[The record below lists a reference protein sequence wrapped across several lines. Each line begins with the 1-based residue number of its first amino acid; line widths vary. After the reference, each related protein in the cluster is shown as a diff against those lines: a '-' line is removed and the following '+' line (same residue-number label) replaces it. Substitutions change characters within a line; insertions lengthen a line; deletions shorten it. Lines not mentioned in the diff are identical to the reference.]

1 MKIDRAGSF
10 SHGVAPLRNVMLL
23 NQLIQRVNDRDPDL
37 PGMACF
43 YGPSGYGKTTA
54 ATWNANE
61 TNAYWVEMRE
71 SWTRKTLF
79 RAILTNMG
87 IEPRRTIPE
96 MSEQISRQLAV
107 SGRPLLIDEADYLMK
122 AKMIELVREL
132 YEDSKGTIILIGEE
146 RLPQNLTKLE
156 RTHNRMLD
164 WVAAQPADL
173 HEVRI
178 LAKMK
183 CPGVDIDEEVLSE
196 ILRSAGGRARRIV
209 VILGQVREHAA
220 LKGLDVVSMADVPK
234 IGFFTGDAPAP
245 RGNR

>member
-1 MKIDRAGSF
+1 MKIDRAVSF

-61 TNAYWVEMRE
+61 TGAFWVEMRE

-79 RAILTNMG
+79 TAILTNMG

-96 MSEQISRQLAV
+96 MSAQISRQLAV
-107 SGRPLLIDEADYLMK
+107 TGRPLLIDEADYLMK

-146 RLPQNLTKLE
+146 RLPQNLAKLE

-173 HEVRI
+173 REVQM
-178 LAKMK
+178 LAQMK
-183 CPGVDIDEEVLSE
+183 CQGVEVEEAVLAEVL
-196 ILRSAGGRARRIV
+196 RAAGGRARRIV
-209 VILGQVREHAA
+209 VIMGQIREYAA
-220 LKGLDVVSMADVPK
+220 LKDKHLITMSDVPL
-234 IGFFTGDAPAP
+234 IGFYTGDAPAP

>member
-1 MKIDRAGSF
+1 MKMERASQF
-10 SHGVAPLRNVMLL
+10 SGGVAPLRNVMLL
-23 NQLIQRVNDRDPDL
+23 NELIHRVNDRDPDL

-43 YGPSGYGKTTA
+43 HGPSGYGKTTA

-61 TNAYWVEMRE
+61 VSAYWVEMRE

-79 RAILTNMG
+79 RSILANMG

-122 AKMIELVREL
+122 NKMIELVREL
-132 YEDSKGTIILIGEE
+132 FEDSKGTIILIGEE
-146 RLPQNLTKLE
+146 RLPQALAKLE

-173 HEVRI
+173 HEVGL
-178 LAKMK
+178 LAQMK
-183 CPGVDIDEEVLSE
+183 CPGIEIDTDVQDLVLE
-196 ILRSAGGRARRIV
+196 KAAGRARRIV
-209 VILGQVREHAA
+209 VILGQIREQATSR
-220 LKGLDVVSMADVPK
+220 GLHRFSMADAHRMT
-234 IGFFTGDAPAP
+234 FYTGDAPAP
-245 RGNR
+245 RGGR

>member
-1 MKIDRAGSF
+1 MKMDRAAQFCG
-10 SHGVAPLRNVMLL
+10 GVAPLRNVMLL
-23 NQLIQRVNDRDPDL
+23 NELINRVNDRDPDL

-61 TNAYWVEMRE
+61 TSAYWVEMRE

-79 RAILTNMG
+79 KAILANMG

-107 SGRPLLIDEADYLMK
+107 TGRPLLIDEADYLMK
-122 AKMIELVREL
+122 NKMIELVREL
-132 YEDSKGTIILIGEE
+132 FEDSKGTIILIGEE
-146 RLPQNLTKLE
+146 RLPQNLAKLE

-173 HEVRI
+173 REVGM
-178 LAKMK
+178 LADLK
-183 CPGVDIDEEVLSE
+183 CPGVMIDEDVRREMLAQ
-196 ILRSAGGRARRIV
+196 AGGRARRIV
-209 VILGQVREHAA
+209 VNLGRIREYAA
-220 LKGLDVVSMADVPK
+220 IHDLDRFTMVDADRM
-234 IGFFTGDAPAP
+234 GFFTGDAPAP
-245 RGNR
+245 RGSR